1 MKKIIVDILML
12 LLMLLEYSK
21 VHLSSEIH
29 ELIGILLII
38 LVIIHLILN
47 RNYLK
52 AIPKG
57 KYNFKRK
64 ALLVI
69 NISFFAV
76 FGLTAIFGI
85 ISNQYLL
92 SSLNIGNL
100 SIISYHKIL
109 AYVCLILLGMHLGF
123 KLEKIFKKIDSKLI
137 YLIDMAIILLGAY
150 SMIQVDFFNHI
161 TGNLG
166 FSQVS
171 GNLLI
176 NTLEYLSIILAIT
189 IMTKLILLAQRD
201 WTR

>member
-1 MKKIIVDILML
+1 ML

-52 AIPKG
+52 AIPKR

-85 ISNQYLL
+85 LSNQYLL

-123 KLEKIFKKIDSKLI
+123 NLEKIFKKIDSKLI
-137 YLIDMAIILLGAY
+137 YLIDIAIILLGAY

-166 FSQVS
+166 FSQIS

-176 NTLEYLSIILAIT
+176 NTLEYLSIILSIT
-189 IMTKLILLAQRD
+189 IITKLILLSLRD
-201 WTR
+201 

>member
-85 ISNQYLL
+85 LSNQYLL

-123 KLEKIFKKIDSKLI
+123 NLEKIFKKIDSKLI
-137 YLIDMAIILLGAY
+137 YLIDIAIILLGAY

-166 FSQVS
+166 FSQIS

-176 NTLEYLSIILAIT
+176 NTLEYLSIILSIT
-189 IMTKLILLAQRD
+189 IITKLILLSLRD
-201 WTR
+201 

>member
-52 AIPKG
+52 AIPKR

-85 ISNQYLL
+85 LSNQYLL

-123 KLEKIFKKIDSKLI
+123 NLEKIFKKIDSKLI
-137 YLIDMAIILLGAY
+137 YLIDIAIILLGAY

-166 FSQVS
+166 FSQIS

-176 NTLEYLSIILAIT
+176 NTLEYLSIILSIT
-189 IMTKLILLAQRD
+189 IITKLILLSLRD
-201 WTR
+201 

>member
-47 RNYLK
+47 TNYLK
-52 AIPKG
+52 AIPKR

-85 ISNQYLL
+85 LSNQYLL

-123 KLEKIFKKIDSKLI
+123 NLEKIFKKIDSKLI
-137 YLIDMAIILLGAY
+137 YLIDIAIILLGAY

-166 FSQVS
+166 FSQIS

-189 IMTKLILLAQRD
+189 IITKLILLSQRY
-201 WTR
+201 

>member
-1 MKKIIVDILML
+1 MKKIIVDILLL

-21 VHLSSEIH
+21 VHLPGEIH
-29 ELIGILLII
+29 EIIGILLII

-57 KYNFKRK
+57 KYGSKRK
-64 ALLVI
+64 ALLIV
-69 NISFFAV
+69 NISFFIV
-76 FGLTAIFGI
+76 FGLTTIIGI
-85 ISNQYLL
+85 LSNQYLL

-109 AYVCLILLGMHLGF
+109 AYVCLIILGIHLGF
-123 KLEKIFKKIDSKLI
+123 NLEKVFKKIDSKLI
-137 YLIDMAIILLGAY
+137 YLIDAAIILFGAY

-176 NTLEYLSIILAIT
+176 TTLEYLSIILAIT
-189 IMTKLILLAQRD
+189 IITKLILLFQRD
-201 WTR
+201 